1 MMRIP
6 FHRTNAPAA
15 GPVLRRAAVGLC
27 LTAVLAFAGC
37 GSRCAESQERGAVP
51 VAAAAAIPVRVAAAA
66 RVAITPKGGVR
77 RITRRRRT
85 EDGLVV
91 RRCPRRFPSRG
102 QGAQGAPPVAMK
114 GAHGDVA
121 EFLKR
126 IT

>member
-66 RVAITPKGGVR
+66 RVAI
-77 RITRRRRT
+77 
-85 EDGLVV
+85 
-91 RRCPRRFPSRG
+91 PRR
-102 QGAQGAPPVAMK
+102 
-114 GAHGDVA
+114 A
-121 EFLKR
+121 EFVGSLAGVEQRTVSSCADARGASPHGAKGHR
-126 IT
+126 GRPPWQ